1 MPVDLS
7 SDLTARLSVS
17 DFFVGRSGSHFTVR
31 QPESNFHVGRC
42 ESNIVRMPEA
52 LFLQRMRSV
61 PLAFDFCMSHSPGVV
76 FHHGLLF
83 VDHHPCSCTS
93 VSLV

>member
-7 SDLTARLSVS
+7 LDLTARLSVS

-31 QPESNFHVGRC
+31 QPESNFNVGRC
-42 ESNIVRMPEA
+42 ESNIVRMLEA

-61 PLAFDFCMSHSPGVV
+61 PSAFDFLHVPLSRCGVSPRIAV
-76 FHHGLLF
+76 
-83 VDHHPCSCTS
+83 C
-93 VSLV
+93 